1 MANYRAHLALVRSR
15 SPSPQLDFPDICL
28 GDSVE
33 KLSALGLVNLT
44 EKSMRLAFNDEEKLK
59 NFGKTKGLHSTIDKV
74 VRYEFDLVVTKIN
87 LEVETLSDW
96 TTGVSK
102 RVDLSDIGPAKGS
115 FTWKTISNLA
125 QLHLG
130 YYLPI
135 NRMQN
140 LINLSIFSDVNI
152 YRQFESLSM
161 MFLPIYIEL
170 GAELSDSSYFQFD
183 DTKPNVIEMKKMA
196 NGNFEMRKT
205 DEEKQKDSE
214 DNKRKNEVMDLL
226 EEEFGRFSERAD
238 GKGLQKKISMSC
250 VVGSTDDNDPKSG
263 ICFYRTHYGHAG
275 NLLEKLLE
283 QRSPLKKD
291 IILQGDLASWN
302 KAPEKYYALFNITF
316 AGCSSHA
323 RRPFKLHS
331 EDDNALCD
339 QMLFYFLLLAKM
351 ETRIDERG
359 RTVKRVLFYRKH
371 YGQKVWD
378 KILELSE
385 SVLSAKKLSECSGHY
400 VWPPS
405 SKFGLA
411 CKYIKKHIK
420 ELTAYLKI
428 ARVSPDNNKVERLLR
443 PEKLYLNNSKR
454 KETEWA
460 KTCSDILR
468 TILMT
473 CQFAEVSFEEYLK
486 FVYKNK
492 DKLQE
497 NPSLFTPYA
506 FSKLRAEDKL
516 KTEKTAA

>member
-1 MANYRAHLALVRSR
+1 MAKYRAHLALVKSR
-15 SPSPQLDFPDICL
+15 SQSPQLDLPDICL
-28 GDSVE
+28 EESVE
-33 KLSALGLVNLT
+33 KLSALGLVSLT
-44 EKSMRLAFNDEEKLK
+44 EKSMRFFFTDEDKFK
-59 NFGKTKGLHSTIDKV
+59 HFGKTKGLHSTSDKV
-74 VRYEFDLVVTKIN
+74 IRYDFDLVVTKIN

-96 TTGVSK
+96 TTGISK
-102 RVDLSDIGPAKGS
+102 RFDLSDLGPAKGA
-115 FTWKTISNLA
+115 FTWKTISNVI

-135 NRMQN
+135 NRIQN
-140 LINLSIFSDVNI
+140 LINLNIFSDANI
-152 YRQFESLSM
+152 YRQLESQSM

-183 DTKPNVIEMKKMA
+183 DTNPKVIEMTKMV
-196 NGNFEMRKT
+196 NGNFELRKT
-205 DEEKQKDSE
+205 EEEKKNDSE
-214 DNKRKNEVMDLL
+214 ENKRKNKIMDLL
-226 EEEFGRFSERAD
+226 EDEFGRFSDKAD
-238 GKGLQKKISMSC
+238 GKGLQKKISMTC
-250 VVGSTDDNDPKSG
+250 VVGATDDNNPKSG

-283 QRSPLKKD
+283 QRSPFKKD

-302 KAPEKYYALFNITF
+302 KAPTKYKALFNITF

-323 RRPFKLHS
+323 RRPFKIHS
-331 EDDNALCD
+331 DDDNGLCD

-359 RTVKRVLFYRKH
+359 RTIKRVLFYRKY
-371 YGQKVWD
+371 YGQKVWA

-385 SVLSAKKLSECSGHY
+385 SVLRAKKLSECSGHY
-400 VWPPS
+400 VWPAS
-405 SKFGLA
+405 SKFGMA
-411 CKYIKKHIK
+411 CKYIKKHFK
-420 ELTAYLKI
+420 ELTVYLRYANI
-428 ARVSPDNNKVERLLR
+428 SPDNNKVERLLR

-473 CQFAEVSFEEYLK
+473 CQIAEAPFEEYLK

-492 DKLQE
+492 DKINE
-497 NPSLFTPYA
+497 FPSLFTPYA
-506 FSKLRAEDKL
+506 FSKIRAE
-516 KTEKTAA
+516 EKIRQEKAAA

>member
-1 MANYRAHLALVRSR
+1 
-15 SPSPQLDFPDICL
+15 
-28 GDSVE
+28 
-33 KLSALGLVNLT
+33 
-44 EKSMRLAFNDEEKLK
+44 
-59 NFGKTKGLHSTIDKV
+59 
-74 VRYEFDLVVTKIN
+74 
-87 LEVETLSDW
+87 
-96 TTGVSK
+96 
-102 RVDLSDIGPAKGS
+102 
-115 FTWKTISNLA
+115 
-125 QLHLG
+125 
-130 YYLPI
+130 
-135 NRMQN
+135 
-140 LINLSIFSDVNI
+140 
-152 YRQFESLSM
+152 
-161 MFLPIYIEL
+161 
-170 GAELSDSSYFQFD
+170 
-183 DTKPNVIEMKKMA
+183 
-196 NGNFEMRKT
+196 MRKT

-339 QMLFYFLLLAKM
+339 QMLFYFLLLSKM

-506 FSKLRAEDKL
+506 FSKLRTEDKP